1 MADDVDG
8 AVVIDELE
16 LEDDGCCPG
25 HNWDDEGNAD
35 ADVVLP
41 LDFVVGVDNGAPMAS
56 CAPTNGCSCVEV
68 DAPDVKG
75 APMGL
80 MVIVGALCLDEDS
93 DDIPD
98 DAGPMTLP
106 DGCVS

>member
-1 MADDVDG
+1 MADEVDG
-8 AVVIDELE
+8 VVVIDELGV
-16 LEDDGCCPG
+16 EDDGCCPG
-25 HNWDDEGNAD
+25 HNWDDEGNVD

-56 CAPTNGCSCVEV
+56 WVPMGGCRFVDV
-68 DAPDVKG
+68 DAPDVNG

-80 MVIVGALCLDEDS
+80 MVIVVALCLDEDP
-93 DDIPD
+93 DGIPD

>member
-1 MADDVDG
+1 MVDEVDG
-8 AVVIDELE
+8 VVVSDELGV
-16 LEDDGCCPG
+16 EDDGCCPE
-25 HNWDDEGNAD
+25 HNWDDEGNDD

-68 DAPDVKG
+68 DAPDVNG

-80 MVIVGALCLDEDS
+80 MVIVGATCLDVDPGG
-93 DDIPD
+93 IPD
-98 DAGPMTLP
+98 DADPMSSS
-106 DGCVS
+106 DGCAS

>member
-1 MADDVDG
+1 MADEVDG

-16 LEDDGCCPG
+16 VEDDGCCPG
-25 HNWDDEGNAD
+25 HNWNDEGNAD

-56 CAPTNGCSCVEV
+56 CEPMTGCEPEDA
-68 DAPDVKG
+68 DAPDVSG

-80 MVIVGALCLDEDS
+80 MVIVGAICLDEDL
-93 DDIPD
+93 DEVPD
-98 DAGPMTLP
+98 DAGPMTLS